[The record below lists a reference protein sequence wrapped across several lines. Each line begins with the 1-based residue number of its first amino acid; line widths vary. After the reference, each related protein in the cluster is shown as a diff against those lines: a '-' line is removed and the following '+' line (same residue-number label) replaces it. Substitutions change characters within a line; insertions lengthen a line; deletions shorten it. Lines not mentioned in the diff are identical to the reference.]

1 MKVKQAII
9 IDDLILTKN
18 ILVEVTYSTAETQK
32 TTKGRIINF
41 DEYSIL
47 IDASEKYRAKQ
58 ERVTLQTISSIYN
71 LEEFTE
77 SEDLKN
83 DDI

>member
-9 IDDLILTKN
+9 IDDLVLTNN
-18 ILVEVTYSTAETQK
+18 ILVEITYYAAETQK

-58 ERVTLQTISSIYN
+58 ERVAFQTIISIYN

-77 SEDLKN
+77 SEDVSN
-83 DDI
+83 DNI